1 MIGDELLLFLFLL
14 SFPDANM
21 DANVSG
27 WSMVAAVEFVGKPSP
42 TPPVDVVDDVD
53 VDDGNIGPSGLMACA

>member
-27 WSMVAAVEFVGKPSP
+27 WSMVAAVESVGKPPP
-42 TPPVDVVDDVD
+42 TPPVEVVDDVD
-53 VDDGNIGPSGLMACA
+53 VDDGNIGPSGLMA